1 MANKRLIDANAL
13 LEKFQFRLP
22 INDHISES
30 IAECVKMSVR
40 IIKDAP
46 TVDAVEVVRCK
57 DCDFACEGSYGLVC
71 TAWGAR
77 TDYDM
82 FCGKGER
89 REGE

>member
-1 MANKRLIDANAL
+1 MRRLIDANAL

-57 DCDFACEGSYGLVC
+57 DCDFACEGSTGIVC

-77 TDYDM
+77 TEPDM
-82 FCGKGER
+82 FCGNGER
-89 REGE
+89 RNDV